1 MGLVTALG
9 ERLEP
14 FWQNILAGRSG
25 VKVIESFDTTDYTV
39 HIGGEVMGF
48 DAGSYGIEHR
58 DAKRMDRFALF
69 AVAASISAMTD
80 SGLDV
85 ERLNL
90 DRSGVIIGSGI
101 GGLAEIEKE
110 FRKLLERG
118 PSRVSPFT
126 VPKLMVNAC
135 SANVSIHFGFRGSNI
150 TVVTACASAAHAIGD
165 AMQEIRCG
173 NADVMITGGAEAA
186 IVPLGLAS
194 FCSLK
199 ALSTRNDDPEH
210 ASRPFDRDRDGF
222 VLGEGAGI
230 LILEELESARKRGAR
245 IYAELVG
252 FGMTA
257 DGSHITAPDPVGAGA
272 SKAMEAALRD
282 ASLAPDEIDYI
293 NAHGTGT
300 KMNDSCE
307 TMAMKRVFNSHARK
321 VAISSTKSHIGH
333 LMGAS
338 GGVELVVTAL
348 AITNSTIPQTINL
361 ENPDEACDL
370 DYTPLEAREASIHY
384 ALSNSFGFGGH
395 NATLVVK
402 RFDL

>member
-1 MGLVTALG
+1 METCCEIVLVKIYVPLQNTPRDFGPVG
-9 ERLEP
+9 EDGTRSRKDREIPAVSLETHGNGTGHIITER
-14 FWQNILAGRSG
+14 WIVNAGR
-25 VKVIESFDTTDYTV
+25 IP
-39 HIGGEVMGF
+39 
-48 DAGSYGIEHR
+48 
-58 DAKRMDRFALF
+58 
-69 AVAASISAMTD
+69 
-80 SGLDV
+80 DV
-85 ERLNL
+85 EKLDL

-126 VPKLMVNAC
+126 VPKMMVNAC
-135 SANVSIHFGFRGSNI
+135 SANVSIHFGFRGSNT
-150 TVVTACASAAHAIGD
+150 TVVTACASAANAIGD
-165 AMQEIRCG
+165 AMYEIRCG

-230 LILEELESARKRGAR
+230 LILEEFEAAKKRGAR
-245 IYAELVG
+245 IYVELVG
-252 FGMTA
+252 FGMSA
-257 DGSHITAPDPVGAGA
+257 DGGHITAPDPKGAGA
-272 SKAMEAALRD
+272 AKAMAAALQD
-282 ASLAPDEIDYI
+282 AAVAPEDIDYI

-300 KMNDSCE
+300 RMNDACE
-307 TMAMKRVFNSHARK
+307 TLAMKTVFNSHARK
-321 VAISSTKSHIGH
+321 LAISSTKSHLGH
-333 LMGAS
+333 LLGAS

-348 AITNSTIPQTINL
+348 AICNSTIPQTINL

-370 DYTPLEAREASIHY
+370 DYTPLEPREASIRY

-395 NATLVVK
+395 NAALVIG
-402 RFDL
+402 RI